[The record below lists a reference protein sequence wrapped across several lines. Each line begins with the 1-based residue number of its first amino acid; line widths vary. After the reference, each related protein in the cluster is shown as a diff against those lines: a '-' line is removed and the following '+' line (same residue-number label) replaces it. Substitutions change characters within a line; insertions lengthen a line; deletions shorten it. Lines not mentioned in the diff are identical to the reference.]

1 MTAIHLLSSDRRLTN
16 TQWHLESLLWNMPS
30 LQTQGTSWNAQAILN
45 LCETGW
51 LALVPYYN
59 VLGKSVRDTM
69 QAIAEKYQLLKLHR
83 ITRMRIEYILAM
95 KQWTSLE
102 TITDVFSHPQA
113 LLQTTKERQ
122 EIIPY
127 AQSQHAKSTADW
139 LEIILNGKN
148 EGKNAAAITTP
159 FQILPWEN
167 EKLSIINNFGPD
179 NNHTYFA
186 LLWLRDLEIEIPELI
201 NSQNH
206 TIMSEDAI
214 KFGVLT
220 IPNYPWSLCDALGK
234 ISTHDINIMSIM
246 SFPQSDNT
254 VIFTIAYSNEQL
266 TRNNFSIKKNK
277 AKPVINQIQSKNNQ
291 DFSAIIHIPTNTPG
305 SLYYTLLLLKDIID
319 LQEISSI
326 GTGMDTVDFEIKFSL
341 RSGTGDDIENK
352 INTIFQ
358 DASVEPILITR
369 PTKEEIGKILHNLH

>member
-1 MTAIHLLSSDRRLTN
+1 
-16 TQWHLESLLWNMPS
+16 MPS

-59 VLGKSVRDTM
+59 VLGKSVTDTM

-95 KQWTSLE
+95 RQWTSVE

-139 LEIILNGKN
+139 LEIILNAKN
-148 EGKNAAAITTP
+148 EGKNTAAITTP

-167 EKLSIINNFGPD
+167 EKLSVINNFGPD

-305 SLYYTLLLLKDIID
+305 SLYNTLHLLRNTIN
-319 LQEISSI
+319 LQEITSI
-326 GTGMDTVDFEIKFSL
+326 GTGMDTVDFEITFSL
-341 RSGTGDDIENK
+341 ISAVSSENLENN
-352 INTIFQ
+352 INTLFQ
-358 DASVEPILITR
+358 DYSVEPSCIILPSPINLAH
-369 PTKEEIGKILHNLH
+369 ILHNLS